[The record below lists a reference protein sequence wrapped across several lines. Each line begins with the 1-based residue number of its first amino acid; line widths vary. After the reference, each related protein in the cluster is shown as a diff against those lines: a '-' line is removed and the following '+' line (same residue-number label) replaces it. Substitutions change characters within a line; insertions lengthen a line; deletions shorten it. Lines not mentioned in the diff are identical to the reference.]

1 MATSVVHRIS
11 VHPTAETAKPTVPAL
26 NAHYD
31 AATLEAAG
39 WTTIGSIDRGDDCDI
54 DSESVSIT
62 PLREGTTILPPGS
75 QAPRRHINRHAGV
88 SEMSF
93 TCYDIGEEVLALDSH
108 MTITDHVGELTT
120 TQTPRAVLIERDGIC
135 CEYYPSVILNISDQP
150 GGFGP
155 GDDAVSKVAFTG
167 NVLGTDTIPSGQQ
180 ITWYV
185 AGT

>member
-11 VHPTAETAKPTVPAL
+11 VHATASTAPPTAPAL
-26 NAHYD
+26 NANLE
-31 AATLEAAG
+31 AVTLEGDG
-39 WTTIGSIDRGDDCDI
+39 WVTIGSIDRGDDCDI
-54 DSESVSIT
+54 DSESVTIT

-75 QAPRRHINRHAGV
+75 LAPRRHISRHAGI
-88 SEMSF
+88 SELAF
-93 TCYDIGEEVLALDSH
+93 TCYDISEEVLALDSH
-108 MTITDHVGELTT
+108 MTVTSHVGEYVT
-120 TQTPRAVLIERDGIC
+120 TQTERAVLVERDGIC
-135 CEYYPSVILNISDQP
+135 YEYYPSVVLNSTDQP

-167 NVLGTDTIPSGQQ
+167 NVLGTDDIPGGQQ